1 MDANTALKLTH
12 VGSVAL
18 SGGLFL
24 LRGLWRLT
32 APEWLHLRW
41 VRILPH
47 VVDTVLLGSA
57 IALSW
62 RLAQY
67 PFVHDWLTAKVLLLL
82 LYIVLG
88 SLALKRLRGTGAAA
102 TVLLAALA
110 TYALIIFTALA
121 HRFPPL

>member
-12 VGSVAL
+12 IGSVAL

-32 APEWLHLRW
+32 APEWLRLRW

-47 VVDTVLLGSA
+47 LVDTILLGSA

-62 RLAQY
+62 RQAQY
-67 PFVHDWLTAKVLLLL
+67 PFVHGWLTAKVLLLV
-82 LYIVLG
+82 LYIGLG
-88 SLALKRLRGTGAAA
+88 SLALKRLRSNGAAA
-102 TVLLAALA
+102 AALLAALVV
-110 TYALIIFTALA
+110 YALIILTALT